1 MENINRDTSTR
12 TDILFVKKN
21 GAEIF
26 SNMIASLEKNNN
38 ELRNMNAIYTTVALF
53 TVELF
58 CEDTLFDFVRLVLS
72 FQDLAITSTVLSPAQ
87 KIHLHV
93 IALCLFVLTAYCF
106 PVLKEYSDK
115 VSFRNFTFY

>member
-1 MENINRDTSTR
+1 M
-12 TDILFVKKN
+12 KKN

-26 SNMIASLEKNNN
+26 TTMISSLEKNNN
-38 ELRNMNAIYTTVALF
+38 ELRNMNAIYTTVGLF
-53 TVELF
+53 TIELF

-72 FQDLAITSTVLSPAQ
+72 FQDLAVTSTVLTPAQ

-93 IALCLFVLTAYCF
+93 IALCLFVLITYCM

-115 VSFRNFTFY
+115 VNWKKS

>member
-1 MENINRDTSTR
+1 
-12 TDILFVKKN
+12 
-21 GAEIF
+21 
-26 SNMIASLEKNNN
+26 MIASLEKNNN

-58 CEDTLFDFVRLVLS
+58 CEDTLYDFVRLVLS
-72 FQDLAITSTVLSPAQ
+72 FQDLAITSTVLTPAQ

-93 IALCLFVLTAYCF
+93 IALCLFVLITYCM

-115 VSFRNFTFY
+115 VSEQENRSEYFCIVENFTLIQSNFIITSLLFVHYR